1 LRGYRITE
9 DKSQGYENPKYMS
22 IEEIIKLLLEIRVDL
37 STLMEKVKEK
47 EVKEELY
54 LDINGIDIIG
64 CELNQNISKKLKE
77 K

>member
-1 LRGYRITE
+1 
-9 DKSQGYENPKYMS
+9 MS
-22 IEEIIKLLLEIRVDL
+22 IEEIIMLLLEIRVDL

>member
-1 LRGYRITE
+1 
-9 DKSQGYENPKYMS
+9 MS